1 MSVSVEVRIQ
11 NDHSRD
17 FVNRVQSQIPSA
29 LMAAGMAVEGYAKD
43 LAPVD
48 TGNLR
53 NSITTEPSGDKEVKV
68 RTGVEY
74 AIYQE
79 LGTYKMAA
87 QPFLRLG
94 IENNIATVVEIIAQ
108 ALR

>member
-1 MSVSVEVRIQ
+1 MSVSVEIRVE
-11 NDHSRD
+11 NDHSSEL
-17 FVNRVQSQIPSA
+17 VQRIQSRIPAA
-29 LMAAGMAVEGYAKD
+29 LMAGGKAVEGYAKD

-87 QPFLRLG
+87 HPFLRPG